1 MRKLV
6 YFALG
11 FCAGCAL
18 LAYRILSVSIPL
30 FLSLTFLLAAVW
42 ILAGRQERMQIAV
55 YPVLGCLY
63 SPGLAFLKD
72 GIWQILMRFT
82 EKRNPYPL
90 FCRISVKQQTMEQ
103 RPTEFLRGTESR
115 IRFACIWIGRIFFLR
130 VQGSPVHSAFA

>member
-55 YPVLGCLY
+55 YPVLGFLSVLTWFGIFERWY
-63 SPGLAFLKD
+63 LADLD
-72 GIWQILMRFT
+72 ALQ
-82 EKRNPYPL
+82 
-90 FCRISVKQQTMEQ
+90 
-103 RPTEFLRGTESR
+103 
-115 IRFACIWIGRIFFLR
+115 
-130 VQGSPVHSAFA
+130 